1 MDFRADKAH
10 VLEVKTVIQE
20 VIDLLR
26 VITFPG
32 FLFFITLGLI
42 FEWIDRK
49 FYARLQNRVGPLYTG
64 LGGFLQPFADFVK
77 LMAKEDIVPIGA
89 DKPIF
94 SSVPVFMLAMSLF
107 LVLFLPVNDV
117 RGILSFEGDII
128 VIIVTMTFLVL
139 LTFLGGISSASR
151 YSEVGAER
159 SVLQLLGY
167 EIPLVASVL
176 GATAMTIHVGGSLSI
191 RGVVEAQSGWWSIL
205 GIQALGFAIFLLA
218 AQAELE
224 RVPFDIPEAET
235 EIVAGWTTE
244 FSGKKL
250 ALLRLAKDV
259 ELAFLCGL
267 GATLFLGGPQPVLP
281 GILGSVTSTIL
292 FIVKSIVV
300 LLILTVLR
308 ATMSRLRIDQMV
320 NFAWKYLMPLSILQL
335 SLAILL
341 PRIITL

>member
-1 MDFRADKAH
+1 M
-10 VLEVKTVIQE
+10 IQE
-20 VIDLLR
+20 MIDILR
-26 VITFPG
+26 ILIFPG
-32 FLFFITLGLI
+32 FLFFSLLGLI

-64 LGGFLQPFADFVK
+64 PRGFLQPFADFVK
-77 LMAKEDIVPIGA
+77 LMAKEDIVPEGA
-89 DKPIF
+89 EKPIF
-94 SSVPVFMLAMSLF
+94 SSIPVFALALSLF
-107 LVLFLPVNDV
+107 AVLFLPVYGTQ
-117 RGILSFEGDII
+117 GILSFEGDII
-128 VIIVTMTFLVL
+128 VLMVIMTLFVILV
-139 LTFLGGISSASR
+139 FLGGLSSASR

-159 SVLQLLGY
+159 SILQLLGY

-176 GATAMTIHVGGSLSI
+176 GAAAITIHTGGSLSI
-191 RGVVEAQSGWWSIL
+191 KGIVEAQSGWWGIL

-235 EIVAGWTTE
+235 EIVAGWMTE

-250 ALLRLAKDV
+250 ALLRLARDI

-281 GILGSVTSTIL
+281 GILGIVVSTIL
-292 FIVKSIVV
+292 FVVKSVIV
-300 LLILTVLR
+300 LLILTAIR
-308 ATMSRLRIDQMV
+308 ASMSRLRIDQML

-335 SLAILL
+335 FLAVLL
-341 PRIITL
+341 PHVVTI